1 MDEWLL
7 DASIAELD
15 VGPATAYRRVR
26 GGSIGSTLRGSPPL
40 ADIDSNQEGEGA
52 RN

>member
-15 VGPATAYRRVR
+15 VEPATAYHRVR
-26 GGSIGSTLRGSPPL
+26 EARSGVLYAVAPSPT
-40 ADIDSNQEGEGA
+40 
-52 RN
+52 

>member
-26 GGSIGSTLRGSPPL
+26 EACLEEPHQTI
-40 ADIDSNQEGEGA
+40 ADVTQQQ
-52 RN
+52 RNNI